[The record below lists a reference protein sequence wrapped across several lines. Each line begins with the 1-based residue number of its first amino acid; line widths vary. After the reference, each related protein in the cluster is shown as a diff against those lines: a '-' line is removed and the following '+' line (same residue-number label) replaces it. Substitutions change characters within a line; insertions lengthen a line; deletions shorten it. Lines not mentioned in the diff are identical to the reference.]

1 MCFNFQY
8 ILYVYSLLLIQ
19 LTFFVSDETIDPKTY
34 PIGDVTAKLS
44 QNGYSDDE
52 MSSKC
57 FRADMSHLKISPKMT
72 SLLQD
77 KILTTDISKSPI
89 KLGKTDITKS
99 KLTLCNKISENVTS
113 IEEIRES
120 KRIYHNGISHN
131 EESEDEC
138 SAEKGELEANGKAG
152 EKKHEQDVVFIQ
164 DVGFTIKIQ
173 SPGIETFDIQV
184 NYKCQ
189 IYKAWLILGNKI
201 ILFLLLVSFFFL
213 FLCRCQAW
221 SWCRRYISC

>member
-1 MCFNFQY
+1 
-8 ILYVYSLLLIQ
+8 
-19 LTFFVSDETIDPKTY
+19 
-34 PIGDVTAKLS
+34 
-44 QNGYSDDE
+44 

-57 FRADMSHLKISPKMT
+57 FRVDMSHLKMSPKVT

-77 KILTTDISKSPI
+77 KILSTDISKNSI
-89 KLGKTDITKS
+89 KLGKTDITKT

-113 IEEIRES
+113 NEENRES

-131 EESEDEC
+131 EESEEEC

-173 SPGIETFDIQV
+173 SPGTETFDIQV
-184 NYKCQ
+184 NCKCL
-189 IYKAWLILGNKI
+189 IYKARLVLGNKNYLI
-201 ILFLLLVSFFFL
+201 CFVSVDSFLVPV
-213 FLCRCQAW
+213 
-221 SWCRRYISC
+221 